1 MTRAE
6 TRAYLNSSNLTRFLT
21 ENGMSEPAPTQ
32 EDVGQQLG
40 DWLNF
45 KQAIALHGVLSQ
57 DALNASSTQSIAAPM
72 PPEALRRHVE
82 KVRTALEQSISE
94 GAPTGSGLTRIEM
107 PKARLD
113 EPIDLKA
120 AFEPYRR
127 FHAAHQRQMEQ
138 VIRPLRSQVRGHMTN
153 APALKQLAHL
163 DAEFENMLQER
174 ETALLGKVTKL
185 FEKRF
190 TQALKQ
196 HIKKQ
201 NETLHQNLSADL
213 NSLAWLSALHQDLK
227 AALLAELDTRLQPTF
242 GLLEA
247 YHQEYPQ
254 EK

>member
-6 TRAYLNSSNLTRFLT
+6 TRAHLNSSNLTRFLT
-21 ENGMSEPAPTQ
+21 ESGMTEPAPSK

-57 DALNASSTQSIAAPM
+57 ESLTLAASPRSVAPIAAK
-72 PPEALRRHVE
+72 ALRQHVE
-82 KVRTALEQSISE
+82 KVRTALALSLSE
-94 GAPTGSGLTRIEM
+94 GAPTGSGLTRIDM
-107 PKARLD
+107 PEVGLD
-113 EPIDLKA
+113 EPIDFKA

-138 VIRPLRSQVRGHMTN
+138 VIRTLRSQVRGQMAN

-163 DAEFENMLQER
+163 DAEFENILQER
-174 ETALLGKVTKL
+174 ETALFGKVTKL

-196 HIKKQ
+196 HLKKQ
-201 NETLHQNLSADL
+201 TEATQENPPADL
-213 NSLAWLSALHQDLK
+213 NPWAWLSALRQELRT
-227 AALLAELDTRLQPTF
+227 ALLAELDTRMQPTM

-247 YHQEYPQ
+247 LNPEYPQ
-254 EK
+254 EQ